1 MTQVKWKKYLL
12 PNVLRYPSIY
22 DIKRNSVYLGIY
34 IWDKVFKNGP
44 SKIFKGYLPQI
55 LLDPFLITLP
65 HFQIQLTFKFH
76 K

>member
-1 MTQVKWKKYLL
+1 MILKETQCILGYTFGTKYSRMDLAK
-12 PNVLRYPSIY
+12 S
-22 DIKRNSVYLGIY
+22 
-34 IWDKVFKNGP
+34 
-44 SKIFKGYLPQI
+44 FKGYLPQI